1 MLTVTPK
8 FHAPSGQTRLMIEHV
23 DRRGL
28 VSLLPLSHETQHF
41 FAARIGEKKAGG
53 SRGGVRE
60 KTSPADL
67 GRQGTGPTMREL
79 QVLDLLIAGLSSKLI
94 AYELSISHRTVEVH
108 RANLMKKMGVR
119 NAAALIR
126 VALAAA

>member
-1 MLTVTPK
+1 
-8 FHAPSGQTRLMIEHV
+8 
-23 DRRGL
+23 
-28 VSLLPLSHETQHF
+28 
-41 FAARIGEKKAGG
+41 
-53 SRGGVRE
+53 
-60 KTSPADL
+60 
-67 GRQGTGPTMREL
+67 MREL